1 MMYGS
6 WDIEHDRQNF
16 LSFRTILCSFTSLR
30 TRKIKILK
38 KWKSSW
44 RYYHFKHKY
53 HKWKSYDVWFLRY
66 GARYTECFLILDH
79 FCPFTPPFLPSPH
92 PRPNSPENQNF
103 EKMKKHV
110 EISSFYTSLTKIMIL
125 CNVVPE
131 IWHAT
136 HVIVIFHFGLFFA
149 LLPPPLSYSPKNQNF
164 KKKKKWKKRLEISPF

>member
-1 MMYGS
+1 MIPEIWSTIHRMFSHFGP
-6 WDIEHDRQNF
+6 F
-16 LSFRTILCSFTSLR
+16 LPF
-30 TRKIKILK
+30 
-38 KWKSSW
+38 
-44 RYYHFKHKY
+44 
-53 HKWKSYDVWFLRY
+53 
-66 GARYTECFLILDH
+66 YT
-79 FCPFTPPFLPSPH
+79 PFLPSPH

-164 KKKKKWKKRLEISPF
+164 KKKKKNEKNAWRYHHFKHECQKP